1 MKNRILRQFLPVLSI
16 LFLLLTAVTSG
27 ACAREGK
34 NFLWRTQTRTA
45 TVYLLGSVHFMKK
58 GAYPLSRTIEEAF
71 AGSDTLAVEADINN
85 IGKDTLEKLREAG
98 FYHGEDSLARHISPE
113 TYAYVR
119 QEAVRLGFPL
129 AAVDRQKPWFLG
141 MMLSAMELMKSG
153 YNPHYGIDKYFLTK
167 AAGKKIIL
175 ELESIDYQINLLAGL
190 PDNEQEHFLIYAIKD
205 LQSLIAQMD
214 MVMEAWRSGNA
225 GEISS
230 IMERSIAADKR
241 LQAIHEKIMTDR
253 NRNMTQKIISC
264 LSAQG
269 TVFVV
274 VGAGHLVGDLGIVE
288 LLRKQGYTVEQL

>member
-1 MKNRILRQFLPVLSI
+1 MKKRILRQFLPVLLI

-34 NFLWRTQTRTA
+34 NFLWRTQTKTA

-119 QEAVRLGFPL
+119 QEAFRLGFPL
-129 AAVDRQKPWFLG
+129 VSVDRQKPWFLG

-253 NRNMTQKIISC
+253 NRNMTQKIVSC

>member
-119 QEAVRLGFPL
+119 QEAFRLGFPL
-129 AAVDRQKPWFLG
+129 VSVDRQKPWFLG

-253 NRNMTQKIISC
+253 NRNMTQKIVSC